1 MAKHKVIT
9 TDADIDHALAAAA
22 SAVDDPRVTAAVYKP
37 GPGLNLLILTL
48 SDGRRR
54 AIPVEDIEGIAR
66 ATRSQ
71 IARVRITAG
80 GTALR
85 WPSLDLD
92 LYVPNLLRDIY
103 GTRQWLAAIGRRG
116 GSATSP
122 AKRKSARDNGRKGG
136 RPRKLA
142 MAG

>member
-1 MAKHKVIT
+1 MPRHKVIT
-9 TDADIDHALAAAA
+9 TDADIDRALAAAA
-22 SAVDDPRVTAAVYKP
+22 GAAEDPCVTAATYKP

-54 AIPVEDIEGIAR
+54 AIPVEDIEGLAC

-71 IARVRITAG
+71 IAQVQITAG

-103 GTRQWLAAIGRRG
+103 GTRQWMAEIGRRG

-122 AKRKSARDNGRKGG
+122 AKRKSARANGRLGG
-136 RPRKLA
+136 RPKKRDKVA
-142 MAG
+142 